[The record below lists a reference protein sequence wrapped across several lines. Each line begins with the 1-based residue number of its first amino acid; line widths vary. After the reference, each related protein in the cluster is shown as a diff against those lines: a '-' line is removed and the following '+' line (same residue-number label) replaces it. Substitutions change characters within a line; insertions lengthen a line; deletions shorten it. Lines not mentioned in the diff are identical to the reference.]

1 MLIATPLS
9 VVCIDKLI
17 GVRVATTDLAGL
29 SSVVHEDVEML
40 QVIVVELSCLVDMAD
55 LSLVAGDTVDM
66 LSLQLL
72 LVTLLPLT
80 DEELPSVVKEHVHTL
95 HPFFFWWIQHG
106 CLEKF
111 FSAWLLRQRWWS
123 CLLLQMINVICL

>member
-1 MLIATPLS
+1 MATPLS
-9 VVCIDKLI
+9 VVRIEKLI
-17 GVRVATTDLAGL
+17 GARVAVTDLAGM
-29 SSVVHEDVEML
+29 SSVVDEDVEML

-80 DEELPSVVKEHVHTL
+80 DEELPSVVKENVDTL
-95 HPFFFWWIQHG
+95 PP
-106 CLEKF
+106 
-111 FSAWLLRQRWWS
+111 
-123 CLLLQMINVICL
+123 LLLLVD